1 MKRALACLLLV
12 ATTQTA
18 FADKVLIMKAEGRAD
33 EKTRTRVDA
42 TIAKL
47 AATGTDATSPG
58 EITYTEAAAM
68 VGCTPEQSTCRD
80 EVIGMLAVDEI
91 VIVTVTPKPGGFDVQ
106 VRRAGKAG
114 ASREAS
120 TLAAP
125 DHLDRLDAI
134 APLFGAQPLPGS
146 PTDPTISTGDP
157 EPLPE
162 VPPTPTDPIMNV
174 PVQPPFVDRGAENP
188 HPNRRL
194 HIAGMVTGGVVLTLG
209 LLSWASAAG
218 VADEIAEHPLNTI
231 DDINEVKDLE
241 QQGDDAASF
250 GNLCFVA
257 GLAVGGVSTYFYL
270 RGRSRSQRAV
280 PTTAIAPIITPD
292 SIGLSFGGTL

>member
-18 FADKVLIMKAEGRAD
+18 FADKVLVMKAEGRAD
-33 EKTRTRVDA
+33 AKIRTRVDT

-47 AATGTDATSPG
+47 AAAGPDATSPG

-68 VGCTPEQSTCRD
+68 VGCAPEEATCRD

-114 ASREAS
+114 ASREVTMLAS
-120 TLAAP
+120 TE
-125 DHLDRLDAI
+125 RLDTLDGI

-146 PTDPTISTGDP
+146 TT
-157 EPLPE
+157 E
-162 VPPTPTDPIMNV
+162 PPTTTSPTEPSPGVEPAPTDPIMNV
-174 PVQPPFVDRGAENP
+174 PVQPPNVDRGPVNP

-194 HIAGMVTGGVVLTLG
+194 HIAGMVTGGVILTLG
-209 LLSWASAAG
+209 LISWGSAAG
-218 VADEIAEHPLNTI
+218 VADEIAAHPLDTLA
-231 DDINEVKDLE
+231 DINEVKDLE
-241 QQGDDAASF
+241 AKGDGLAGF
-250 GNLCFVA
+250 GNFCFVA
-257 GLAVGGVSTYFYL
+257 GLALGGVSTYFYL

-280 PTTAIAPIITPD
+280 PTTAIAPIVTPD

>member
-18 FADKVLIMKAEGRAD
+18 FADKVLVMKAEGRAD
-33 EKTRTRVDA
+33 AKIRTRVDT

-47 AATGTDATSPG
+47 AAAGTDATSPG

-68 VGCTPEQSTCRD
+68 VGCAPEEATCRD

-114 ASREAS
+114 APREAS
-120 TLAAP
+120 TLAAT

-134 APLFGAQPLPGS
+134 APLFGAQPLPGAAN
-146 PTDPTISTGDP
+146 DPTISTGP
-157 EPLPE
+157 TEPLPE
-162 VPPTPTDPIMNV
+162 VGPAPTDPIMNV
-174 PVQPPFVDRGAENP
+174 PVQPPNIDRGPENP

-194 HIAGMVTGGVVLTLG
+194 HIAGMVTGGVILTLG
-209 LLSWASAAG
+209 FISWGSAAG
-218 VADEIAEHPLNTI
+218 IADEIAAHPLDTLA
-231 DDINEVKDLE
+231 DINAVKDLE
-241 QQGDDAASF
+241 AEGDGLAGF
-250 GNLCFVA
+250 GNFCFVA
-257 GLAVGGVSTYFYL
+257 GLALGGVSTYYFL

-280 PTTAIAPIITPD
+280 PTTALAPIITPD